1 MNIGIIGAGSIS
13 EYHIEALKLNN
24 DCRVC
29 AISDLNI
36 DLAKSKAEKYNI
48 EKVFSDYNE
57 MLKDESIDA
66 VSIVTPTFTHKRI
79 ITDALNAGKHI
90 LCEKPPALNADEV
103 KECADLAKKVGKV
116 LMFAFVCRFRSQ
128 MQYMK
133 KLADEGKLGRP
144 ISGEAV
150 RMHRCDHTNGW
161 FLNKSKAGGGPL
173 IDAVIHE
180 LDAVLYLMGYPQPKS
195 VHGFTSDVNKD
206 LPQKVQGEKNG
217 WMSADNTSY
226 ERDVENVASGFITF
240 ENGAYVFVKTST
252 ILNVV
257 EESTYIELECEKTGV
272 RMEPFTK
279 GKELRLIRC
288 TDDYFLK
295 EENPALEDADIFYEE
310 MKHFI
315 DCCNNKTE
323 CICKNEEAVMLMKI
337 IDAIYKSAETGETIY
352 F

>member
-1 MNIGIIGAGSIS
+1 MNIGIIGAGSIC
-13 EYHIEALKLNN
+13 EYHIGAYLNN
-24 DCRVC
+24 KNCVVK
-29 AISDLNI
+29 AIADV
-36 DLAKSKAEKYNI
+36 NI
-48 EKVFSDYNE
+48 ENAKFRAEQFNIENVYDDYKKLLEN
-57 MLKDESIDA
+57 DEIDA
-66 VSIVTPTFTHKRI
+66 VSILTPTFTHKQI
-79 ITDALNAGKHI
+79 IIDALKKGKNV
-90 LCEKPPALNADEV
+90 LCEKPPALSAEET
-103 KECADLAKKVGKV
+103 KECCEDAKECGSF
-116 LMFAFVCRFRSQ
+116 LMFGFVCRFRSQ

-240 ENGAYVFVKTST
+240 ENGAYVFVKTT
-252 ILNVV
+252 
-257 EESTYIELECEKTGV
+257 T
-272 RMEPFTK
+272 
-279 GKELRLIRC
+279 
-288 TDDYFLK
+288 
-295 EENPALEDADIFYEE
+295 
-310 MKHFI
+310 
-315 DCCNNKTE
+315 
-323 CICKNEEAVMLMKI
+323 
-337 IDAIYKSAETGETIY
+337 
-352 F
+352 